1 MTSTPLADKTYW
13 TNWNL
18 YTFDEDYV
26 IKQTC
31 QGEKHMGMIGIYIA
45 IENFLFSQI
54 INGEKSIL
62 EIDPTQCQSLNV
74 DKSWRAIHYLL
85 CKDIENGRPPMGYV
99 VPIRDS
105 NELDCELE
113 FGAFYITVQQVK
125 EATNFLNSLSDNV
138 LENMY
143 DFKSMQ
149 ENAVYSLHG
158 NENEMDAGFFNE
170 YIYSYL
176 VKLREY
182 FNQTAVKGYAII
194 LYFS

>member
-1 MTSTPLADKTYW
+1 
-13 TNWNL
+13 
-18 YTFDEDYV
+18 
-26 IKQTC
+26 
-31 QGEKHMGMIGIYIA
+31 MGMIGIYIA
-45 IENFLFSQI
+45 IEDFLLSQI
-54 INGEKSIL
+54 ISGEKSIL

-85 CKDIENGRPPMGYV
+85 CKDIENGRSPMGYV
-99 VPIRDS
+99 VPIRDD

-113 FGAFYITVQQVK
+113 FGAFYITAQQVK
-125 EATNFLNSLSDNV
+125 EATNFLNSLNDNV

-149 ENAVYSLHG
+149 ENAVYPLHV
-158 NENEMDAGFFNE
+158 NENEMDAGFFYE

-182 FNQTAVKGYAII
+182 FNQTAEKGYAII